1 MKEYLSKMKRLK
13 QEFHYRGILSALL
26 GAFVYSM
33 LAFLPIWLILGS
45 ITTLYMHRLALMST
59 FISLTFALFLYVF
72 WYLVGLALKLKK
84 PDHSV
89 DIKYLNLVHLLAT
102 ESILLIAVIV
112 YFTVIM
118 PRIF

>member
-1 MKEYLSKMKRLK
+1 MKEYLTKMKRLK
-13 QEFHYRGILSALL
+13 HEFHIRGILSSLL

-33 LAFLPIWLILGS
+33 LAFLPLWLILGS
-45 ITTLYMHRLALMST
+45 ITTLMMHRLALMSMI
-59 FISLTFALFLYVF
+59 ISISFACFLYVF

-89 DIKYLNLVHLLAT
+89 DIKYLNLVHLLFS
-102 ESILLIAVIV
+102 ESVLLALVIV